1 MNILMLMKYAMQLIN
16 HVFFA
21 SVLRHGWYQRLYKF
35 SVYSDNVIKI
45 MTILCD
51 IIKCGSDVT
60 KSRICLRKKF
70 W

>member
-16 HVFFA
+16 HVLFV
-21 SVLRHGWYQRLYKF
+21 SVLRHRWHQRLYKF
-35 SVYSDNVIKI
+35 SVYSDNIIMI

-60 KSRICLRKKF
+60 KSRINF
-70 W
+70 VQG